1 MELICWDTSNM
12 ESWTKIFSVE
22 KDVTP
27 ITGSKGL
34 LSALI
39 LDGFTCFWSEK
50 LAHELSD
57 NIEAL
62 NPVELRMEWISGPLG
77 KFFKLMVEHFNKS
90 GSAVK
95 PKLLPYLLYNV
106 IHPYGYT
113 FLSWLA
119 YSD

>member
-1 MELICWDTSNM
+1 M

-27 ITGSKGL
+27 ITGSKGN
-34 LSALI
+34 LSAII

-50 LAHELSD
+50 IAHELSE

-62 NPVELRMEWISGPLG
+62 KPIELRIEWISGPLS
-77 KFFKLMVEHFNKS
+77 KFFILMVENFNKS
-90 GSAVK
+90 GSAAK
-95 PKLLPYLLYNV
+95 PKLLPYMLQNV

-119 YSD
+119 YID